1 MNQMKNELPH
11 IINLPPFMFRGINF
25 SSLNFISKIVF
36 IIKGKFLSFLVNYT
50 NNKLFCKSIN
60 FFYSKDGKINFKDD
74 LYYKTTL
81 DKREYFYPNKRVLR
95 VVNNYKQKF
104 NSILEAYCINNL
116 DLNSGDTVVDCGAN
130 VGEIYLA
137 LTEKNIMVNYYGF
150 EPDKATFKCL
160 SLNTRN
166 KDSQENHQVFNI
178 GLSDSNESKKL
189 YLDNDGGNTS
199 LIDFGTDKSIL
210 VECKTLDSF
219 KIKEKIK
226 LLKVDAEGFEP
237 EVLNGSVLTLKKTEY
252 VSIDFGAERGL
263 NQDTTVVQVNEF
275 LYKNNF
281 SLCGF
286 SQHRLVGLYK
296 NNDISN

>member
-1 MNQMKNELPH
+1 MKNELPH
-11 IINLPPFMFRGINF
+11 IINLPPFMFRGTNF
-25 SSLNFISKIVF
+25 SNLNLISKVVF

-60 FFYSKDGKINFKDD
+60 FFYSKDGKINYKDD

-81 DKREYFYPNKRVLR
+81 ENKEYFYPNKRILR

-137 LTEKNIMVNYYGF
+137 LLEKNIMVNYYGF

-166 KDSQENHQVFNI
+166 KDSQENDQVFNI

-275 LYKNNF
+275 LYENNF

>member
-11 IINLPPFMFRGINF
+11 IINLPPFMFRGTNF
-25 SSLNFISKIVF
+25 SNLNLISKVVF

-60 FFYSKDGKINFKDD
+60 FFYSKDGKINYKDD

-81 DKREYFYPNKRVLR
+81 ENKEYFYPNKRILR

-137 LTEKNIMVNYYGF
+137 LLEKNIMVNYYGF

-166 KDSQENHQVFNI
+166 KDSQENDQVFNI

-275 LYKNNF
+275 LYENNF